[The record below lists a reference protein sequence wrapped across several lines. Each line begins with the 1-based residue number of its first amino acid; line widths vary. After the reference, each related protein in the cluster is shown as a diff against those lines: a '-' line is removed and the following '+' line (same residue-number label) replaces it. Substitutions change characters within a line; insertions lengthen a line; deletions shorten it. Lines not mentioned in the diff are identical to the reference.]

1 LPFLAITAGSLRGL
15 PVSFQAI
22 KFKVTAMANLAQL
35 HKLKTR
41 PMDSASAFA

>member
-1 LPFLAITAGSLRGL
+1 LPFLTSTAGSLRGL

-22 KFKVTAMANLAQL
+22 KLKITAMANLAQL
-35 HKLKTR
+35 HKLKIM